1 MGKFK
6 KILFILTN
14 KEKKH
19 SLFLLVMVLIMAF
32 LEMVGVA
39 SIMPFMSVLTNP
51 DVVETNNL
59 LNSFYKSSIIFGIK
73 DKEEFLFFLG
83 IIVMLMLVLS
93 LIFKAITLIFQI
105 RFSSKCQYRLS
116 KTFIENYLN
125 QPYVWILN
133 RHSAELGKTILSEI
147 NVVISKG
154 LKPLITLITQLAVIF
169 TLITLLIIERN
180 PCIRFVGVPSEVI
193 SVSGS
198 A

>member
-1 MGKFK
+1 MLIKKIIKKLQFIKMGKFK

-51 DVVETNNL
+51 DVVGQNNL

-73 DKEEFLFFLG
+73 DKEEFLFLG

-93 LIFKAITLIFQI
+93 LIFKAITLIFKLDLAQSVNI
-105 RFSSKCQYRLS
+105 D
-116 KTFIENYLN
+116 YLK
-125 QPYVWILN
+125 L
-133 RHSAELGKTILSEI
+133 L
-147 NVVISKG
+147 
-154 LKPLITLITQLAVIF
+154 LK
-169 TLITLLIIERN
+169 II
-180 PCIRFVGVPSEVI
+180 
-193 SVSGS
+193 
-198 A
+198 